1 MADLAKE
8 SLEIWQEL
16 EKDADTSLRMMTGLL
31 NFGDETMGNKT
42 AEGAVVRTEVAL
54 TFADKTRWFA
64 GSNQESRET
73 WNGVQEE

>member
-42 AEGAVVRTEVAL
+42 AEGEVIRVLAAQ
-54 TFADKTRWFA
+54 TSADEIRWFA
-64 GSNQESRET
+64 GSNQEPRKA
-73 WNGVQEE
+73 WHGVQEE